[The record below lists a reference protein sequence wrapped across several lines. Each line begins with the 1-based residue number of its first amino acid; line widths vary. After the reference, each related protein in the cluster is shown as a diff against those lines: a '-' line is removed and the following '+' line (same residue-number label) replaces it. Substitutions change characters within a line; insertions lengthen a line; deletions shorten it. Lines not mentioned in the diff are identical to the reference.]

1 MFRVRFILVI
11 AMASVLAGCVAPVPT
26 RPEPDYQP
34 VMPASEPQQAKTLG
48 SIYGDSQ
55 FDNLFVDRRA
65 FRVGDV
71 VTVRLEER
79 TSSSKS
85 AETSVKKEASNE
97 LLNPQVLGESFG
109 ATLGQSM
116 SALDSKND
124 FKGTAESD
132 QSNSLEGTLTVI
144 VAEVYP
150 NGLMRVRGEKW
161 LHLNRGEEYLRLSG
175 LLRSA
180 DIADDNSVSSARLAD
195 ARFSYSGTGD
205 LANSNAPGWLSRFFL
220 SPKFPF

>member
-1 MFRVRFILVI
+1 MINLKLGLLVL
-11 AMASVLAGCVAPVPT
+11 VLLTLAGCLAPVPT

-34 VMPASEPQQAKTLG
+34 VLPASEPIQPKTTG
-48 SIYGDSQ
+48 SIFGDSQ

-65 FRVGDV
+65 FRVGDI

-85 AETSVKKEASNE
+85 AETSVKKESSNDT
-97 LLNPQVLGESFG
+97 LNPQILGESFG
-109 ATLGQSM
+109 ATLGQSVNAL
-116 SALDSKND
+116 SAKND
-124 FKGTAESD
+124 FKGTAGSD
-132 QSNSLEGTLTVI
+132 QSNSLDGTLTVV

-180 DIADDNSVSSARLAD
+180 DIGDDNSVSSARLAD
-195 ARFSYSGTGD
+195 ARFSYSGTGE

>member
-1 MFRVRFILVI
+1 MARVRFLTMMVT
-11 AMASVLAGCVAPVPT
+11 AHLLAGCVAPVPT

-34 VMPASEPQQAKTLG
+34 VMPASEPQPAKTLG

-124 FKGTAESD
+124 FKGTAGSD
-132 QSNSLEGTLTVI
+132 QSNSLDGTLTVI

-161 LHLNRGEEYLRLSG
+161 LHLNQGEEYLRLSG
-175 LLRSA
+175 LLRSE
-180 DIADDNSVSSARLAD
+180 DIGDDNSVSSARLAD

>member
-1 MFRVRFILVI
+1 MARVGLLLGLVTVNLL
-11 AMASVLAGCVAPVPT
+11 SGCVAPLPT

-124 FKGTAESD
+124 FKGTAGSD
-132 QSNSLEGTLTVI
+132 QSNSLDGTLTVI

-161 LHLNRGEEYLRLSG
+161 LHLNQGEEYLRLSG

>member
-1 MFRVRFILVI
+1 MGSSPALVLVI
-11 AMASVLAGCVAPVPT
+11 ITALLAGCIAPAPT

-34 VMPASEPQQAKTLG
+34 VMPASEPQQPKTLG
-48 SIYGDSQ
+48 SIFGDSQ

-85 AETSVKKEASNE
+85 AETSVKKAASNE
-97 LLNPQVLGESFG
+97 ALNPQLLGDSFG

-116 SALDSKND
+116 SALQSKND

-132 QSNSLEGTLTVI
+132 QSNSLDGTLTVI

-175 LLRSA
+175 LLRSE
-180 DIADDNSVSSARLAD
+180 DIGDDNSVSSARLAD
-195 ARFSYSGTGD
+195 ARFSYSGTGE